1 MSLVEKD
8 LGIFLVVMTVII
20 ICLLITF
27 LVLLVKFMSKKR
39 AKENFAIAMNER
51 EHCEKTCI
59 EKLGADKEECVYD
72 CLQFLFKRGGQ
83 TAQLK

>member
-1 MSLVEKD
+1 
-8 LGIFLVVMTVII
+8 
-20 ICLLITF
+20 
-27 LVLLVKFMSKKR
+27 MSKKR
-39 AKENFAIAMNER
+39 VKESFAIAMNER